1 MSQLVLTHW
10 QDKAFPGGKLRHHR
24 ILLINKQD
32 NSNSSFFPLEMEIL
46 QRSHSQKQSVY
57 FCDSFLPTF
66 IKKKIY
72 ICQVIKARSDYR
84 ATTSLHC

>member
-24 ILLINKQD
+24 LLLINKQD

-66 IKKKIY
+66 I
-72 ICQVIKARSDYR
+72 
-84 ATTSLHC
+84 